1 MIPSQLIG
9 RETGHLAPLAQ
20 IPSRLLHTK
29 VHRPFLALQSAAQQ
43 AGFDLAIASS
53 FRDFDRQLMIWNNK
67 FHGLRPILNS
77 QSQPLDPTTLTESE
91 KIHAIMRWSA
101 LPGASRHHWGTDL
114 DVYAKN
120 CLPNDIQ
127 LQLEPWEYE
136 TGHQAEFS
144 QWLNE
149 QAGKFDFFFPYQ
161 NDQGGV
167 AQEPWH
173 ISFAPI
179 SHTLL
184 PMLTPELLVDAWH
197 NTELAGKTQI
207 LSELDK
213 LYTRYITNI
222 YENCNG
228 ISD

>member
-9 RETGHLAPLAQ
+9 RETGHLAPLAH
-20 IPSRLLHTK
+20 IPNRLLHTE
-29 VHRPFLALQSAAQQ
+29 VHRPVLALQQAAQQ
-43 AGFDLAIASS
+43 AGFELAIASS

-67 FHGLRPILNS
+67 FTGLRPILDS
-77 QSQPLDPTTLTESE
+77 QSQPLDPESLTDSE
-91 KIHAIMRWSA
+91 KMHAIMRWSA

-114 DVYAKN
+114 DLYAKN
-120 CLPNDIQ
+120 CLPDNIQ

-149 QAGKFDFFFPYQ
+149 RAGEFDFFFPYKE
-161 NDQGGV
+161 DQGGV

-173 ISFAPI
+173 VSFAPV
-179 SHTLL
+179 SHQLL
-184 PMLTPELLVDAWH
+184 SQLTPDLLVDAWH
-197 NTELAGKTQI
+197 NTALAGKTQI

-222 YENCNG
+222 CENYDG
-228 ISD
+228 ISN